1 LELDGHVCERV
12 RCEAEVVGESMA
24 GVGRRGFCGVSVS
37 GGGTG
42 AIASATDR
50 EPLEQWFEEEVE

>member
-1 LELDGHVCERV
+1 MLNGHVGGGAR
-12 RCEAEVVGESMA
+12 REAEVVGEAVA

-42 AIASATDR
+42 AVAYATDR
-50 EPLEQWFEEEVE
+50 EPTEEWFEENGE